1 MSTIQQTEATTE
13 TFRFEGSEN
22 IAEAQARIAKVNA
35 RLAKAGIE
43 DRFEAVNVVTGT
55 FEAKE
60 GDYPFQTTVVVEF
73 MEFELNRPTIGY
85 GGWTFA
91 ASVSFEEGGTL
102 VNAVPGQ
109 DLTGWVRP
117 QAHLCEHCGF
127 VRNRVKSFVL
137 RNDET
142 GEFMQIGSSCLTLFL
157 GVKPALWAVG
167 WELPEQSEASYSD
180 STPRSYNRN
189 IWLAISL
196 AVSENGAGFVSKGK
210 AREQE
215 RQSTSGLVMDVYSP
229 SRYLMNKDASHA
241 AWVAEMQAKAEGI
254 LAEQPELIA
263 EVIAAGHRVGLDS
276 DYGMNL
282 AVVLESETVSGRG
295 LGILTS
301 VVGVYNREQ
310 VKEAE
315 RKANPAVQ
323 GFLGEPKER
332 LKDLS
337 VTVTGLKYIDGA
349 YGTTTLVSMR
359 AASGHT
365 VKWFASGVKEF
376 GIGQE
381 LVMTA
386 TVKAHEQYN
395 GQDQTMITRAKVK

>member
-1 MSTIQQTEATTE
+1 MQDVITPEVH
-13 TFRFEGSEN
+13 RFEGTEN

-43 DRFEAVNVVTGT
+43 DRFEAVNVVEGT

-60 GDYPFQTTVVVEF
+60 GDYPFQTTVTVDF
-73 MEFELNRPTIGY
+73 MEFELNRPSIGY

-117 QAHLCEHCGF
+117 EAHLCEHCGTI
-127 VRNRVKSFVL
+127 RNRVKSFVL

-180 STPRSYNRN
+180 FTPRSYDRN
-189 IWLAISL
+189 LWLAISL

-210 AREQE
+210 AREWEQ
-215 RQSTSGLVMDVYSP
+215 QSTSDLVMDVYSP
-229 SRYLMNKDASHA
+229 NRYLMNRDASHA

-263 EVIAAGHRVGLDS
+263 EVIEAGQRVGLDS

-301 VVGVYNREQ
+301 VVGVYAREQ
-310 VKEAE
+310 AKEAE
-315 RKANPAVQ
+315 RKATPKVE

-332 LKDLS
+332 IKDLP
-337 VTVTGLKYIDGA
+337 VTVTGLKYLDGA

-359 AASGHT
+359 ATSGHT

-381 LVMTA
+381 LVIDA
-386 TVKAHEQYN
+386 TIKAHENYQ
-395 GQDQTMITRAKVK
+395 GTDQTMITRAKVKN

>member
-1 MSTIQQTEATTE
+1 MSTIEQTEATTK
-13 TFRFEGSEN
+13 TFRFNGSEN

-60 GDYPFQTTVVVEF
+60 GDYPFQTTVTVEF

-210 AREQE
+210 AREGEQ
-215 RQSTSGLVMDVYSP
+215 QSTSGLVMDVYSP
-229 SRYLMNKDASHA
+229 SPFAMRDMEHR

-310 VKEAE
+310 VREAE
-315 RKANPAVQ
+315 RKATPAVQ

-337 VTVTGLKYIDGA
+337 VTVTGLKYLDGA

-376 GIGQE
+376 EVGDEMVID
-381 LVMTA
+381 A
-386 TVKAHEQYN
+386 TIKAHEQYN
-395 GQDQTMITRAKVK
+395 GQDQTMLTRCKVK